1 MRSKKMTAE
10 ARFITTNDKIV
21 DKLAKAIG
29 IDYIHNIV
37 INLSAESIVTITVEV
52 FATNEMVGEFLEEVA
67 DKIESKT
74 FALVDLQ
81 QDPAKLG
88 TGTFP
93 SDHGTSQN

>member
-1 MRSKKMTAE
+1 MTAE

-52 FATNEMVGEFLEEVA
+52 FATNEMVGEFLE
-67 DKIESKT
+67 K
-74 FALVDLQ
+74 
-81 QDPAKLG
+81 
-88 TGTFP
+88 
-93 SDHGTSQN
+93 

>member
-1 MRSKKMTAE
+1 MTAE
-10 ARFITTNDKIV
+10 AKFITTNDKIV

-37 INLSAESIVTITVEV
+37 INLSADSIVTITVEV

-88 TGTFP
+88 TGTFS
-93 SDHGTSQN
+93 SDHGTSQD

>member
-1 MRSKKMTAE
+1 MTAE

-29 IDYIHNIV
+29 IDYIHSIT
-37 INLSAESIVTITVEV
+37 INLSADSIVTITVEV
-52 FATNEMVGEFLEEVA
+52 LATNEMVGEFLEEVA

-81 QDPAKLG
+81 QDPAKLE